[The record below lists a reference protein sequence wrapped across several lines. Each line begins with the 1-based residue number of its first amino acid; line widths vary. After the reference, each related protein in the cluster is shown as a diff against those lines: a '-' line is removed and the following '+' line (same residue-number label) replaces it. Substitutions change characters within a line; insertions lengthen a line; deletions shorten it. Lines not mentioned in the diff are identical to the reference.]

1 MGKKVAGTCYIKVNG
16 AQLEVKGGIEVPL
29 TDNVRDTVMGLSG
42 PAGFKES
49 ARAPFVKLTA
59 IFRDDFPMDL
69 VRDSTDMTVTAELA
83 NGKVYTLSGGYVVGE
98 PSVKAE
104 EGETDLEFQGNK
116 GIWQ

>member
-29 TDNVRDTVMGLSG
+29 TEKKRETVMGLAG
-42 PAGFKES
+42 PAGYKEEV
-49 ARAPFVKLTA
+49 RTPYIKLTA

-69 VRDSTDMTVTAELA
+69 VRDNDDLTVTAELA

-104 EGETDLEFQGNK
+104 EGETDLEFEGKK